1 MNVTIT
7 DAAVQKFRSYV
18 VPEGA
23 VYRLGTIFS
32 GGCSYVYNFDLA
44 IDFPKEGDKPFEDNG
59 LTIYLDPL
67 TIKHINE
74 DLKFDYVQGKGF
86 RLIGPS
92 EIYSFHLEVKQ
103 KANKG

>member
-1 MNVTIT
+1 MKVTIT
-7 DAAVQKFRSYV
+7 NAAKDKFLQYE
-18 VPEGA
+18 VPKGA
-23 VYRLGTIFS
+23 GYRLSTIFS

-44 IDFPKEGDKPFEDNG
+44 VDFPNEEDTKFEDNG

-86 RLIGPS
+86 RIIGPS
-92 EIYSFHLEVKQ
+92 EIYSYHLEVKQ
-103 KANKG
+103 KANK

>member
-32 GGCSYVYNFDLA
+32 GAVAMS
-44 IDFPKEGDKPFEDNG
+44 I
-59 LTIYLDPL
+59 I
-67 TIKHINE
+67 
-74 DLKFDYVQGKGF
+74 
-86 RLIGPS
+86 LI
-92 EIYSFHLEVKQ
+92 
-103 KANKG
+103 

>member
-1 MNVTIT
+1 MKVTIT
-7 DAAVQKFRSYV
+7 DAAKDKFESYE

-23 VYRLGTIFS
+23 AYRLSTIFS

-44 IDFPKEGDKPFEDNG
+44 VEFPQKEDTKFEDNG
-59 LTIYLDPL
+59 LNIYLDPL

-74 DLKFDYVQGKGF
+74 DLKFDYVLGKGF

-92 EIYSFHLEVKQ
+92 EIYSYHLEVKQ
-103 KANKG
+103 KAVK